1 MGEHTQ
7 ERNIQKQKPKEK
19 EEISLHRRNIV
30 RCNRLML
37 LEGIV
42 LLSLVIAL
50 VLSFVLK

>member
-7 ERNIQKQKPKEK
+7 EQNIQEKPTKKEK
-19 EEISLHRRNIV
+19 ISLHRRNIV

>member
-7 ERNIQKQKPKEK
+7 EQNTQKQKLTEKEK
-19 EEISLHRRNIV
+19 ISLHRRNIV